1 MPVDG
6 DSVAIKMDV
15 RGLKHCWEEDARG
28 RGPGVHTALSRAVLE
43 R

>member
-1 MPVDG
+1 MSVDG
-6 DSVAIKMDV
+6 GSVATKMDV

-28 RGPGVHTALSRAVLE
+28 RGPGVHTALSGAVLE